1 VHLECQQFVLQ
12 VKEAECREAEVERD
26 AMAKKVGDLE
36 MANQVQRGRSGRRE
50 GRILGGEVYRG
61 GGRRWLKSEVSSST
75 CTLTSCT
82 VLC

>member
-36 MANQVQRGRSGRRE
+36 MANQVQRGRGKQRRGR
-50 GRILGGEVYRG
+50 GSLAYNSIPNSQAHIILTRSYIWE
-61 GGRRWLKSEVSSST
+61 
-75 CTLTSCT
+75 
-82 VLC
+82 